1 MAGCTAGPVTV
12 ISDAASSPSAEAPAH
27 HPRSTRASAASLRS
41 LSREFGAAY
50 ALMAV
55 ARKLAAWLPDQLDDQ
70 MLAIEGRR
78 GVLGPA
84 HRRWAQHSVARNREV
99 WSHWEWSRGGEEWT
113 ASPEWKQ
120 TLIDDVLVSVVPAGG
135 TVLEIGPG
143 AGRWT
148 AALHELAERLI
159 LVDITDTTLELCR
172 ELLGDPENVTY
183 VRTDGAGLRDIATAS
198 LDAVWS
204 FDAFVHI
211 APLDVAAYLKEIG
224 RTLRPGGVALIH
236 HTGRRDRL
244 GWRSPMTAG
253 LFASLA
259 REGGLTV
266 ERQFDRWAGG
276 RFGVDR
282 QGDVLTR
289 LRRPM

>member
-1 MAGCTAGPVTV
+1 MAKRTACVGVELDTV
-12 ISDAASSPSAEAPAH
+12 PDRSQEAPAN
-27 HPRSTRASAASLRS
+27 HPRSTRASAANLRA
-41 LSREFGAAY
+41 LSKEFGTAY

-55 ARKLAAWLPDQLDDQ
+55 GRKLAGWLPAQLDDR

-84 HRRWAQHSVARNREV
+84 HRRWDQHSVATNREV
-99 WSHWEWSRGGEEWT
+99 WSQWEWSNRGEEWT

-120 TLIDDVLVSVVPAGG
+120 SLIDDVLVQVMPAGG
-135 TVLEIGPG
+135 TVIEIGPG

-148 AALHELAERLI
+148 GALHARAERLI

-172 ELLGDPENVTY
+172 ELLGDPPDVGY
-183 VRTDGAGLRDIATAS
+183 VRTDGAGLRDIATDS
-198 LDAVWS
+198 IDAVWS

-224 RTLRPGGVALIH
+224 RTLRAGGVALIH
-236 HTGRRDRL
+236 HTGRRDSA
-244 GWRSPMTAG
+244 GWRSPMTAS
-253 LFASLA
+253 LFANLA
-259 REGGLTV
+259 AEGGLTV

-282 QGDVLTR
+282 QGDVLTLMR
-289 LRRPM
+289 HCA